1 MTLKSQLNSLIRASS
16 SRLKGLSNSPLA
28 PGVPAGV
35 ALGLYFLV
43 TTFEPGLNT
52 SSKPSG
58 GNSEEAPAVSAP
70 TASRLK
76 PFAQLLD
83 TDSPRAQAY
92 ATGVA
97 TQRFDQNGKLQNSVK
112 AASQLQIGEDLVLL
126 EEPILVF
133 YESGI
138 EEWTLRSNLGRL
150 RHSAENNAQSASD
163 TLELLGAAELNASEQ
178 NDSDLRLSAPTL
190 IVEPQREIVSTDQRV
205 ELIDTGINQS
215 AQGFDA
221 NLQTDTMRF
230 HSAVRGNYAPTT
242 QQ

>member
-28 PGVPAGV
+28 LGVPAGV

-70 TASRLK
+70 TASRLE

-150 RHSAENNAQSASD
+150 RHSAENDAQSAND

-205 ELIDTGINQS
+205 ELIDTGITQS

-230 HSAVRGNYAPTT
+230 HSAVRGNYAPIT

>member
-28 PGVPAGV
+28 LGVPAGV

-70 TASRLK
+70 TANRLE
-76 PFAQLLD
+76 PCEQLLD

>member
-1 MTLKSQLNSLIRASS
+1 MTLKSQLNSLTRASS
-16 SRLKGLSNSPLA
+16 SRLKGLTNSPLA
-28 PGVPAGV
+28 LGVPAVV
-35 ALGLYFLV
+35 ALGLYCLV
-43 TTFEPGLNT
+43 TTFKPGLNT

-58 GNSEEAPAVSAP
+58 GNSEEAQAIDASK
-70 TASRLK
+70 ASRLE

-97 TQRFDQNGKLQNSVK
+97 TQRFDQNGKLQNSVT
-112 AASQLQIGEDLVLL
+112 AASQLQIGEHLVLL
-126 EEPILVF
+126 ERPILVF

-150 RHSAENNAQSASD
+150 RHSAENDAQSASD

-190 IVEPQREIVSTDQRV
+190 TVEPQREFVSTDQRV
-205 ELIDTGINQS
+205 ELIDTGITQS

-242 QQ
+242 QR

>member
-1 MTLKSQLNSLIRASS
+1 MHPTE
-16 SRLKGLSNSPLA
+16 SRL
-28 PGVPAGV
+28 
-35 ALGLYFLV
+35 
-43 TTFEPGLNT
+43 E
-52 SSKPSG
+52 
-58 GNSEEAPAVSAP
+58 
-70 TASRLK
+70 

-150 RHSAENNAQSASD
+150 RHSAENDAQSAND

-178 NDSDLRLSAPTL
+178 NDSICVLARLR
-190 IVEPQREIVSTDQRV
+190 
-205 ELIDTGINQS
+205 
-215 AQGFDA
+215 
-221 NLQTDTMRF
+221 
-230 HSAVRGNYAPTT
+230 
-242 QQ
+242 

>member
-1 MTLKSQLNSLIRASS
+1 MTLKSQLNSLTLASS
-16 SRLKGLSNSPLA
+16 SRLKGLANSPLA
-28 PGVPAGV
+28 LGVPAAI
-35 ALGLYFLV
+35 ALGLYFLI
-43 TTFEPGLNT
+43 TTFDPGLNT
-52 SSKPSG
+52 SSRPSY
-58 GNSEEAPAVSAP
+58 GNSEEAPAIDAP
-70 TASRLK
+70 TASRLE

-112 AASQLQIGEDLVLL
+112 AASQLQIGEDLILL
-126 EEPILVF
+126 EKPILVF

-178 NDSDLRLSAPTL
+178 NDSDLRLSAPSLT
-190 IVEPQREIVSTDQRV
+190 VEPQREIVSTDQRV
-205 ELIDTGINQS
+205 ELIDTGITQS

-230 HSAVRGNYAPTT
+230 HSAVRGNYAPIT

>member
-1 MTLKSQLNSLIRASS
+1 MTLKSQLNSLTRASS
-16 SRLKGLSNSPLA
+16 SRLQGLSNSPLA
-28 PGVPAGV
+28 LGVPAV
-35 ALGLYFLV
+35 IALGLYFLI
-43 TTFEPGLNT
+43 TSFEPGLNT
-52 SSKPSG
+52 SSEPSG
-58 GNSEEAPAVSAP
+58 DNSEEAPAIDAH
-70 TASRLK
+70 TASRLE

-126 EEPILVF
+126 EEPILIF

-150 RHSAENNAQSASD
+150 RHSAENTAQSASD

>member
-28 PGVPAGV
+28 LGVPAGV

-58 GNSEEAPAVSAP
+58 GNSGEAPAVSAP
-70 TASRLK
+70 TASRLE

-163 TLELLGAAELNASEQ
+163 TLELLGAAELNESGQ
-178 NDSDLRLSAPTL
+178 NDSDLSLSAHTL
-190 IVEPQREIVSTDQRV
+190 IAEPQREIVSTDQRV
-205 ELIDTGINQS
+205 ELIDTGITQS

-230 HSAVRGNYAPTT
+230 HSAVRGTYAPTT

>member
-1 MTLKSQLNSLIRASS
+1 MTLKSQLNSLTRASS
-16 SRLKGLSNSPLA
+16 SRLQGLSNSPLA
-28 PGVPAGV
+28 LGVPAV
-35 ALGLYFLV
+35 IALGLYFLI
-43 TTFEPGLNT
+43 TSFEPGLNT
-52 SSKPSG
+52 SSEPSG
-58 GNSEEAPAVSAP
+58 DNSEEAPAIDAH
-70 TASRLK
+70 TASRLE

-97 TQRFDQNGKLQNSVK
+97 TQRFNQNGKLQNSVK
-112 AASQLQIGEDLVLL
+112 AASQLQIGEHLVLL
-126 EEPILVF
+126 EKPILVF

-150 RHSAENNAQSASD
+150 RHSAENDAQSASD

-178 NDSDLRLSAPTL
+178 NDSHLRLSAPTL
-190 IVEPQREIVSTDQRV
+190 TIEPQREIVSTAQRV
-205 ELIDTGINQS
+205 ELVDTGITQS